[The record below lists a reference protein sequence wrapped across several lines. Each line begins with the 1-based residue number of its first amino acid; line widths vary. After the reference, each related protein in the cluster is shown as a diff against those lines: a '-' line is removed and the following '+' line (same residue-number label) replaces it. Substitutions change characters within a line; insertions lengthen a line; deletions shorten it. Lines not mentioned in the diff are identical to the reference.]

1 MVIIRTCEIIHI
13 ALQNSSPGGFV
24 AVNDD
29 KQTSHYDIGVI
40 INMVACHR
48 INSFLF

>member
-24 AVNDD
+24 ALYDD
-29 KQTSHYDIGVI
+29 KQTPHYDIVVI
-40 INMVACHR
+40 INMVACHC
-48 INSFLF
+48 INLFLF